1 MKSVPNEVIK
11 TLCRHLP
18 LLLENIDKQ
27 SLRNNIRL
35 INAVRVTKHKI
46 LPKLKKI
53 DKGDTE

>member
-1 MKSVPNEVIK
+1 MKSVPNDIIK

-18 LLLENIDKQ
+18 LIMENLEPGAMQ
-27 SLRNNIRL
+27 RNIRL

-53 DKGDTE
+53 DKGET